1 MQHEISID
9 RELQFMIKYQLTPEE
24 YLLLELLFLAQNEHE
39 EYLTAF
45 YSQGQYDHK
54 ILDLLQALKEKE
66 IINKSY
72 VIPEEG
78 TIFNPQDVELN
89 KRVLNQY
96 IQHSQDLG
104 MDLFQNYPPFTTING
119 KTFSLRNIAK
129 NFKSFDD
136 FCFEYGKTIKFD
148 IDKHREIMDLLE
160 YGKENNLIHSGI
172 CDFVISRQWETLDAL
187 KDGNLG
193 TFNTN
198 ELI

>member
-9 RELQFMIKYQLTPEE
+9 RELQFMIKYSLTPEE
-24 YLLLELLFLAQNEHE
+24 YFLFKLLFLAQNEHE

-54 ILDLLQALKEKE
+54 LSDLLHALVEKE

-72 VIPEEG
+72 IVPQEG

-96 IQHSQDLG
+96 LQHSQDLG
-104 MDLFQNYPPFTTING
+104 MDLFEHYPPFTTING

-129 NFKSFDD
+129 GFKSFDE
-136 FCFEYGKTIKFD
+136 FCFEYGKAIKFD
-148 IDKHREIMDLLE
+148 PNKHQEIIDLIDYAKD
-160 YGKENNLIHSGI
+160 NNLIHSGL
-172 CDFVISRQWETLDAL
+172 CDFVISKQWLTLQIL
-187 KDGNLG
+187 KDENYG
-193 TFNTN
+193 TFDAISS
-198 ELI
+198 L